1 MSSKTWLLLGL
12 SSLLVIGCAPPVAE
26 PVAASED
33 SVDWDSLLPNPQR
46 PEEGLLTGGQPS
58 LEQLEAIRD
67 AGFRTVINLRAEG
80 EKGAKAEA
88 VEALGMRYVALPIR
102 GAESLTEDSAEAF
115 AAVLAAAER
124 PAIVHCGSGNRVGAL
139 FALKAFYVDGAEV
152 EEAYE
157 VGRRAGL
164 TRLSGSVRQ
173 ILDEASAD

>member
-67 AGFRTVINLRAEG
+67 ACFRTVINLRAEG

-88 VEALGMRYVALPIR
+88 VGEEHEDQEVDHHGGQCPPI
-102 GAESLTEDSAEAF
+102 D
-115 AAVLAAAER
+115 
-124 PAIVHCGSGNRVGAL
+124 
-139 FALKAFYVDGAEV
+139 
-152 EEAYE
+152 
-157 VGRRAGL
+157 
-164 TRLSGSVRQ
+164 
-173 ILDEASAD
+173 